1 MFIINILVAIM
12 SRSWTSQT
20 HLFVIFTRAMEEF
33 IKHCPAHV
41 FDKRSD
47 NGFTPMLTA
56 TEKGH
61 GDIVALL
68 AQMVSIIL

>member
-1 MFIINILVAIM
+1 
-12 SRSWTSQT
+12 
-20 HLFVIFTRAMEEF
+20 MEQF
-33 IKHCPAHV
+33 IKRCPSHV
-41 FDKRSD
+41 FDTRSD